1 MSIESESQEVHSLDT
16 CRMIIFQKNLE
27 IFEWLTDFMD
37 CLSTN
42 RFYPASNESD
52 VYQKALS
59 DDKDDNFL
67 AGT

>member
-1 MSIESESQEVHSLDT
+1 MIK
-16 CRMIIFQKNLE
+16 IIFQENLE
-27 IFEWLTDFMD
+27 TFEWLTDFMD
-37 CLSTN
+37 CISTN

-67 AGT
+67 AGTEVAKYISRAPI

>member
-1 MSIESESQEVHSLDT
+1 MLCYCNDE
-16 CRMIIFQKNLE
+16 MIFQKNLE
-27 IFEWLTDFMD
+27 TFEWLTDFMD
-37 CLSTN
+37 CISTN

>member
-1 MSIESESQEVHSLDT
+1 MFLYVIVMI
-16 CRMIIFQKNLE
+16 RIIIFKKNLE
-27 IFEWLTDFMD
+27 TFEWLTDFMD

-67 AGT
+67 AGIHT

>member
-1 MSIESESQEVHSLDT
+1 MARMSLMLFVMIE
-16 CRMIIFQKNLE
+16 IIFQENLE
-27 IFEWLTDFMD
+27 TFEWLTDFMD
-37 CLSTN
+37 CISTN